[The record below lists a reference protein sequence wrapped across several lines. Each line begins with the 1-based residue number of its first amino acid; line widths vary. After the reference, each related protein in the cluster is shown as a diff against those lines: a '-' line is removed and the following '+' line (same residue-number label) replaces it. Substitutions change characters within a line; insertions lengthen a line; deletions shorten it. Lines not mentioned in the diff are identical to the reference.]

1 MSERD
6 AAQRPQLARQ
16 IVARIQRMIVDGHY
30 PAGTELPSQRV
41 LAEMLGVSR
50 PSLREA
56 LSTLQTLGFLKVEH
70 GRRTI
75 VQEARA
81 ASGEGA
87 GGPGGSG
94 IWRFGAR
101 ASMAEIYQLR
111 HLLEG
116 DAARRAARRSDPQ
129 FAAAL
134 SENLV
139 RMRAAIAARD
149 LLVTSE
155 LDQGFHALVF
165 EKAGNR
171 AYLEVHAALAEEI
184 VESQRLPFA
193 QQATAWDTLE
203 EHEKIVRALSLGDP
217 DGAAYY
223 MQYHIERAARRAG
236 VLDAL

>member
-1 MSERD
+1 MSDRD
-6 AAQRPQLARQ
+6 ETHKPRLARQ
-16 IVARIQRMIVDGHY
+16 IVVRIQRMIVEGHY
-30 PAGTELPSQRV
+30 PAGAELPAQRE

-56 LSTLQTLGFLKVEH
+56 ISTLQTLGFLKVEH

-75 VQEARA
+75 VQDPR
-81 ASGEGA
+81 SGGGGGA
-87 GGPGGSG
+87 T
-94 IWRFGAR
+94 WRFGAR
-101 ASMAEIYQLR
+101 AGIAEIYQLR

-116 DAARRAARRSDPQ
+116 DAARRAARATDAA

-134 SENLV
+134 AENLA
-139 RMRAAIAARD
+139 RMRAAVVARD

-155 LDQGFHALVF
+155 LDEAFHALVF
-165 EKAGNR
+165 ERAENR
-171 AYLEVHAALAEEI
+171 AYLEVHAALSEEI
-184 VESQRLPFA
+184 AESQRLPFA
-193 QQATAWDTLE
+193 NQETAWDELA

-236 VLDAL
+236 VVDPL